1 MLRNYFLA
9 VVLLALAGCG
19 GDSGPAQTADDTLNR
34 NSPTDNNEN
43 GLQDPDAGMEEGAEM
58 PALGEMRAGR
68 SFETDQRD
76 SDRDGIAGLDPIISD
91 APPTCARP
99 GFNFDDGPDCT
110 SAGTNTYY
118 EESGDTWIDAQV
130 FIPPHRE
137 GEQLPVILHSHGWG
151 GSKKS
156 ELDELPDCEN
166 PQAYD
171 CPIAEGGGLL
181 AMFGQLDS
189 LLSDLYRKGYIIVS
203 FSQRGWGA
211 SEGDVM
217 VMNSYH
223 ETRDA
228 QAVIDWIARQASQGH
243 LPIALDEAGD
253 FTLGL
258 MGGSY
263 GGGFQLALAAIDER
277 VDTIVPVGT
286 WHSLEQAILPN
297 GGVKGGWG
305 NLLCLLSTGR
315 PRHPFLA
322 NACGALTAPFIR
334 QADILNPSGN
344 LLEFVRQNGLS
355 FFADL
360 QLAEQPYLAGE
371 KPFELRP
378 VDAFLIQGTRDVLFN
393 AQAAFDNYRYLRMAG
408 GDVRLMTNQSGHMN
422 PLANQV
428 DGATS
433 CGNVDM
439 FDSIRRWLDV
449 KLRGADE
456 DVLEEIP
463 RLCLSLDDDR
473 GVILDAIPGE
483 SSSTD
488 LQMNVDRAWRPFDI
502 RIGNLRGPQKC
513 EVVYEVPSDT
523 TQVLAGIPR
532 LRDFSVQ
539 GGIVGGG
546 GAAYLGLCL
555 QRGGQTLLIDDM
567 LTTFAPQFR
576 SFSELVGVGEVLKAG
591 DKVGI
596 MAFKAQEQMN
606 FLTTATLGQVSE
618 LLLDTIVPG
627 QGLEE
632 TLLGDVLDPLQSLL
646 SAVNT
651 NAYTVRGEIRLPI
664 FAAEAASYRTGAEP
678 PFSEQVDRFN
688 QFPLQ

>member
-1 MLRNYFLA
+1 MLRYGLILIASLTLA
-9 VVLLALAGCG
+9 ACG
-19 GDSGPAQTADDTLNR
+19 GDSGSTIAGNGSPGTAPSANQPPDSASGSESETDAE
-34 NSPTDNNEN
+34 SPV
-43 GLQDPDAGMEEGAEM
+43 
-58 PALGEMRAGR
+58 LGEMVEGR
-68 SFETDQRD
+68 TFATDQR
-76 SDRDGIAGLDPIISD
+76 SIDRDGIEGLDPIVSD

-99 GFNFDDGPDCT
+99 GFNFDDGPECT
-110 SAGTNTYY
+110 AVGTEAYY
-118 EESGDTWIDAQV
+118 TDSGDTWIDAQV
-130 FIPPHRE
+130 FVPPHRE
-137 GEQLPVILHSHGWG
+137 GETLPVILHSHGWG

-156 ELDELPDCEN
+156 ELDELPECDD

-171 CPIAEGGGLL
+171 CAIAQGGGLL

-203 FSQRGWGA
+203 FSQRGWGE
-211 SEGDVM
+211 SEGDIM

-228 QAVIDWIARQASQGH
+228 QAVIDWIARQGTQGN
-243 LPIALDEAGD
+243 LPIEVDD
-253 FTLGL
+253 SNNFTLGL

-263 GGGFQLALAAIDER
+263 GGGFQLPLAAIDER

-315 PRHPFLA
+315 PRHPFLE
-322 NACGALTAPFIR
+322 NACLALSAPFIR
-334 QADILNPSGN
+334 RTDILDPSGN

-355 FFADL
+355 FFGDL
-360 QLAEQPYLAGE
+360 QLAEQPFLAGE

-378 VDAFLIQGTRDVLFN
+378 IDAFLIQGTRDVLFN
-393 AQAAFDNYRYLRMAG
+393 AQASADNFRYLSLAG
-408 GDVRLMTNQSGHMN
+408 GDVRMMTNQSGHIN

-428 DGATS
+428 DGSTS

-449 KLRGADE
+449 KLRGADQS
-456 DVLEEIP
+456 VLNEIP
-463 RLCLSLDDDR
+463 RLCLSLDDER
-473 GVILDAIPGE
+473 GVIVDALPGE
-483 SSSTD
+483 TEETD
-488 LQMNVDRAWRPFDI
+488 ALMGVDNSWKPFEVQ
-502 RIGNLRGPQKC
+502 IGNLRGPQAC

-555 QRGGQTLLIDDM
+555 ERGGQTFLIDDM
-567 LTTFAPQFR
+567 LTNFAPQFQ
-576 SFSELVGVGEVLKAG
+576 SFSQLVGVGEVLKSG
-591 DKVGI
+591 DKVGV

-618 LLLDTIVPG
+618 LLVDTIVPG
-627 QGLEE
+627 EGLDE
-632 TLLGDVLDPLQSLL
+632 TLLGDILDPLQILIG
-646 SAVNT
+646 AVNT
-651 NAYTVRGEIRLPI
+651 NAYTVRGEVRLPI
-664 FAAEAASYRTGAEP
+664 FDADLASYREGAEP
-678 PFSEQVDRFN
+678 PFSNLMGPFN
-688 QFPLQ
+688 QFSLQ